1 MAHEDVRYY
10 RGQYKERL
18 LPLLR
23 EFRVREED
31 STNSFIC
38 LLKKMKEV
46 RLMEKVV
53 EEKEEAFM
61 ERMEALAEQWRHL
74 HARRAQLKAHVVRSG
89 STVKENERLRTQ
101 ALKKAREEKEQN
113 TKKESELLGAK
124 RELEALTKQHQKLSK
139 KLVKYSLF
147 KRYLEN
153 VVENSQFRD
162 IEDIISFYKAL
173 VRTRKD
179 VVQSQWGHRQLTE
192 QATVLLQQLRAE
204 REAEALQGRNEL
216 VQLQES
222 LDRARSDILQ
232 WEGRWAELQD
242 RAARKAVELKSLSMA
257 IHSLFQAAS
266 TQLQPKGKV
275 AAGDSHRQL
284 DMIQQFIHDL
294 HDFTEDMKSRS
305 QPQ

>member
-1 MAHEDVRYY
+1 
-10 RGQYKERL
+10 
-18 LPLLR
+18 
-23 EFRVREED
+23 EED

-61 ERMEALAEQWRHL
+61 ERMEALTGQWKDL

-101 ALKKAREEKEQN
+101 ALKKAKEEKEQN

-139 KLVKYSLF
+139 KLLKYSLF

-179 VVQSQWGHRQLTE
+179 LVQSRWGHRQLTE
-192 QATVLLQQLRAE
+192 QATLLLQRLRAE
-204 REAEALQGRNEL
+204 REAETLQHRSEL
-216 VQLQES
+216 VQLKES
-222 LDRARSDILQ
+222 LEQAQRDILH
-232 WEGRWAELQD
+232 WEGRCAELQD
-242 RAARKAVELKSLSMA
+242 RAARKATELKSLSMA
-257 IHSLFQAAS
+257 IHSLF
-266 TQLQPKGKV
+266 
-275 AAGDSHRQL
+275 H
-284 DMIQQFIHDL
+284 
-294 HDFTEDMKSRS
+294 
-305 QPQ
+305 